1 MIVNCFLL
9 FLIHVITVGVIKLPV
24 QDSSSKL
31 EVHNTRQY
39 HKTGPRLGFVGIEGV
54 ENNYSE
60 KPFTTPD
67 ISTSSTPSLFEILI
81 STAVS
86 TQPPAPEVDSEEGFH
101 AKESNEKSP
110 EMPSSTQP
118 PPSSSSEQ
126 VTESTSPQTTLK
138 SFPEFSTTSTTAQE
152 FSSIIA
158 ITEATSTSTQSDY
171 SDLIQPRENVWIEA
185 SGGGDSDHDDGSGM
199 EIQFASLENAS
210 IEEEKLLGDDD
221 FFLEEKL
228 NTENDSTLELNNDQE
243 STEASISDTYDG
255 SGEVELII
263 TLPQLEGSGFD
274 NDGGVFEIT
283 RSRPESFTSGEEVF
297 KALLDFLLPSKEVES
312 IAQDDN
318 ISFKQLFSS
327 IGF

>member
-1 MIVNCFLL
+1 
-9 FLIHVITVGVIKLPV
+9 
-24 QDSSSKL
+24 
-31 EVHNTRQY
+31 
-39 HKTGPRLGFVGIEGV
+39 
-54 ENNYSE
+54 
-60 KPFTTPD
+60 
-67 ISTSSTPSLFEILI
+67 
-81 STAVS
+81 
-86 TQPPAPEVDSEEGFH
+86 
-101 AKESNEKSP
+101 
-110 EMPSSTQP
+110 
-118 PPSSSSEQ
+118 
-126 VTESTSPQTTLK
+126 
-138 SFPEFSTTSTTAQE
+138 
-152 FSSIIA
+152 
-158 ITEATSTSTQSDY
+158 
-171 SDLIQPRENVWIEA
+171 
-185 SGGGDSDHDDGSGM
+185 M

-210 IEEEKLLGDDD
+210 NEEEKLLGDDD

-228 NTENDSTLELNNDQE
+228 NTENDSLLELNNDQE

>member
-1 MIVNCFLL
+1 M
-9 FLIHVITVGVIKLPV
+9 G
-24 QDSSSKL
+24 
-31 EVHNTRQY
+31 
-39 HKTGPRLGFVGIEGV
+39 
-54 ENNYSE
+54 
-60 KPFTTPD
+60 
-67 ISTSSTPSLFEILI
+67 
-81 STAVS
+81 
-86 TQPPAPEVDSEEGFH
+86 
-101 AKESNEKSP
+101 
-110 EMPSSTQP
+110 
-118 PPSSSSEQ
+118 PSSSSEQ
-126 VTESTSPQTTLK
+126 VTESPSPQTTLK

-158 ITEATSTSTQSDY
+158 ITEATSTSTWADY

-185 SGGGDSDHDDGSGM
+185 SGGGESDHDDGSGM
-199 EIQFASLENAS
+199 EIQLASLENAS

-228 NTENDSTLELNNDQE
+228 NTENDSLLELNNDQE
-243 STEASISDTYDG
+243 STEANISDTYDG